1 MNSDAPDG
9 KRGVS
14 QEVARGAAW
23 LIAGNLIT
31 KTVGFLAGVV
41 AARGL
46 LPVDFGVVAIGRT
59 FAVLI
64 QLLGNLGVGAFLI
77 HQRGE
82 VEEYCVAAFWMN
94 LAAGVGLCGLQILAA
109 PLVAT
114 YYGDPVITRIMWVIA
129 LGYLVTPLGSI
140 HSILLQREMRFRAMT
155 LRDLGLSGLASALTI
170 AAVLGGLGLWSLVL
184 PELVVGAAGVVLNW
198 WLHPWRPR
206 LRLSAGHWPRIFRYG
221 RYLLGDGLLAF
232 LNNNADYMIIGKIL
246 GPTGLGLY
254 SFAYQRSM
262 IVPDYLAAPVT
273 SAAFPALAK
282 VQHQRDALAHVYY
295 RLAKATLAHSPTKM
309 VPALRSDGTSA
320 LGSRVATN
328 RCSGAHRLAK
338 ATALLVVP
346 AVVLQGILAQEFV
359 VTLYGAKWSAA
370 VLAMQLLLPYAL
382 TRGLCVHLGTLLNA
396 VGRPDVG
403 FKYSVAAL
411 PFLVSAVFIGAH
423 FGVNGAAMA
432 TGIVFGL
439 TGPILTAIVFRTM
452 GWSFWGF
459 VESSRSA
466 LVVAAGMGVGVWG
479 IRALVPEFAWRTS
492 GGDLALFGLLGLLL
506 FASLLFLWDRDA
518 YSELMGLLRKAVA
531 RSA

>member
-206 LRLSAGHWPRIFRYG
+206 LRLSAGHWPLIFRYG

-295 RLAKATLAHSPTKM
+295 
-309 VPALRSDGTSA
+309 
-320 LGSRVATN
+320 
-328 RCSGAHRLAK
+328 RLAK

>member
-23 LIAGNLIT
+23 LIVGNLIT

-295 RLAKATLAHSPTKM
+295 RLAKAT
-309 VPALRSDGTSA
+309 
-320 LGSRVATN
+320 
-328 RCSGAHRLAK
+328 
-338 ATALLVVP
+338 ALLVVP

>member
-295 RLAKATLAHSPTKM
+295 RLAKAT
-309 VPALRSDGTSA
+309 
-320 LGSRVATN
+320 
-328 RCSGAHRLAK
+328 
-338 ATALLVVP
+338 ALLVVP